1 MHQTTSSSSH
11 DRGKLPYLSMT
22 ILPHKTGDN
31 FGFEMKVP
39 DWFSQT
45 KAKTTLKL
53 V

>member
-39 DWFSQT
+39 GFHR
-45 KAKTTLKL
+45 LKQKL
-53 V
+53 L